1 LDFHDSRKLN
11 AHSSFR
17 GISNTLSV
25 ASINDEVPDMIEQ
38 DEKKIGQVLV
48 NLIDNAIKY
57 TSIGSIRVTVKL
69 LSNRQLDDLH
79 SIESVDSLEE
89 DSTNP

>member
-1 LDFHDSRKLN
+1 
-11 AHSSFR
+11 
-17 GISNTLSV
+17 
-25 ASINDEVPDMIEQ
+25 MIEQ

-79 SIESVDSLEE
+79 SIESVESLEE
-89 DSTNP
+89 DSTNPKQSKHLYLPKQNVHSKI